1 MMVRP
6 RPRQASTASSNDRF
20 RSSTDIEK
28 NSPCLPLTKMP
39 SIPRSS
45 VQWRTFSRKPSSSMA
60 RSSVN
65 GMRAAAQMPVMA
77 VRACALASL
86 RV

>member
-1 MMVRP
+1 
-6 RPRQASTASSNDRF
+6 
-20 RSSTDIEK
+20 
-28 NSPCLPLTKMP
+28 MP